1 MFFLTTGFVILFAIS
16 MLITN
21 GDIFRPSVIVLAV
34 MVAASISACYLEQV
48 WKFTLL
54 PITAFLLLLSV
65 SIIIF
70 VDFWCYSTT
79 RNRRTNKG
87 IYNGCLETIDVKKG
101 IIFLVIIFDIVTFYM
116 HYKYLI
122 DAVGGGSIFSMA
134 TTYRMLTVAE
144 TLKSSMPSLLS
155 RFIRLDQ
162 NFAFI
167 FLYIGI
173 NNIIIKRKL
182 KGNILYFIPVAL
194 YMLDSLLTGARGYLM
209 YIVFAALIY
218 SYFIMQ
224 RKTGWTYSVS
234 RKYIKIVCVVGIVG
248 AIIFTLIG
256 GSLGRTQN
264 ASLLLLISRYL
275 GGGIALFNDFLS
287 GNPSHSNS
295 FGAATFVTLYN
306 FLSRRL
312 GIDNPS
318 LEYTQF
324 EFRYSQGT
332 NWGNVYTPLRRYY
345 TDFGAYG
352 VLILSALFALFFAVY
367 YARLKKGQGPT
378 NKVDFSLL
386 YYGYF
391 ARSLFLFFFDD
402 RLFYEFCTPSLI
414 IYIIEC
420 YLCLIIVVS
429 GQIPFKFKRHSFL
442 KARIDL

>member
-1 MFFLTTGFVILFAIS
+1 MFFLTIGMVILFAIS
-16 MLITN
+16 MLITK
-21 GDIFRPSVIVLAV
+21 GDIFRPSVIVSAV
-34 MVAASISACYLEQV
+34 MLAASISACYLEQV
-48 WKFTLL
+48 WNFTLL
-54 PITAFLLLLSV
+54 PVTAFLLSLSMGV
-65 SIIIF
+65 IIF
-70 VDFWCYSTT
+70 VDSLCYATT
-79 RNRRTNKG
+79 QDRRSIGSIHNNSLG
-87 IYNGCLETIDVKKG
+87 TIEVKRG
-101 IIFLVIIFDIVTFYM
+101 IIFLVIVFDTVTFVM

-122 DAVGGGSIFSMA
+122 DAVGAGSIFSMA

-162 NFAFI
+162 NFAYI

-173 NNIIIKRKL
+173 NNTILKRKL
-182 KGNILYFIPVAL
+182 KGNTVNFIPVAL
-194 YMLDSLLTGARGYLM
+194 YIVDSLLTGARGYLM
-209 YIVFAALIY
+209 YLVFAALIY

-234 RKYIKIVCVVGIVG
+234 HKFIKIVCAVGVVG
-248 AIIFTLIG
+248 AIVFTFIG
-256 GSLGRTQN
+256 GSLGRTQS

-275 GGGIALFNDFLS
+275 GGGIVLLNDFLS
-287 GNPSHSNS
+287 GNLSHSNS
-295 FGAATFVTLYN
+295 FGSATFVALYN
-306 FLSRRL
+306 FLSRRI

-324 EFRYSQGT
+324 EFRYRQGT

-345 TDFGAYG
+345 TDFGLCG
-352 VLILSALFALFFAVY
+352 VMILSALFALFFGIY
-367 YARLKKGQGPT
+367 YARLKKRQGHN

-414 IYIIEC
+414 IYVIEC
-420 YLCLIIVVS
+420 YVCLVIVVR
-429 GQIPFKFKRHSFL
+429 GHAPLKFKRNLSL
-442 KARIDL
+442 KRAADF